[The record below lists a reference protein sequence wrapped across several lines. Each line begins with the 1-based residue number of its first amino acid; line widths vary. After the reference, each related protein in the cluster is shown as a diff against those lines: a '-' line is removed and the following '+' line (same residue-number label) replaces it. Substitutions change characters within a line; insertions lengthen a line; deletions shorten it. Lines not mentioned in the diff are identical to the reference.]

1 MSDVIA
7 EFVAA
12 LSFKADLR
20 PLNEAEKAAKESA
33 ERSAA
38 AWSKLGGAI
47 AGVGKAA
54 LGAVGGLVALV
65 ERSAASGANIDDMA
79 KRLSVGTTELQRLS
93 FAATKAGSGPEAL
106 GNAIK
111 FLNKNIADAR
121 SGTGPAADAFRSLG
135 ISLADLEGKNIEDQ
149 FGILADKI
157 AAVRDPAQR
166 TSVALDLLGRGGLD
180 LLPAFEDGS
189 AGLRAMGD
197 EAQRLGQVLS
207 EDAIAKAAELDSQI
221 EDVKLQAIGFAREL
235 GVTLIPA
242 VQSAMKNWRDFV
254 PLVGSLGVAFVG
266 LKLGSVAQGL
276 TSMGAAALGAK
287 VGVAGLVAV
296 VGGLSYALG
305 TALDNALGLSDALA
319 GLQRGGTSGTRGAP
333 AILDAESSRRQAELQ
348 REYDDQQRR
357 VEAGEITNAG
367 ANARRAEITTE
378 IAELQRRGRARQ
390 QAARAAADQ
399 ATAVAVD
406 AENTARVGA
415 AYEQIRAEK
424 KAEAARAYEER
435 QRMRAYEER
444 MRAAASQRPK
454 RGGGGGASKFVED
467 IGAGEFEFEEQHGD
481 ELRRLAE
488 RYGVGSAAVDAS
500 IKAGAASVAAGDTPF
515 LARNAA
521 LGRLGQSAGVDLTV
535 KRQTDPLL
543 SQIFGDE
550 NVPDVQLSS
559 IARGAEPQVLISNI
573 TNNFTF
579 DIDQVIDGAGDPA
592 TVGDMSGRAIREF
605 FQGSIAQATR
615 TAKVNFAR

>member
-12 LSFKADLR
+12 LTFKADLT
-20 PLNEAEKAAKESA
+20 PLTEAEKAAKETA
-33 ERSAA
+33 ARSAQ
-38 AWSKLGGAI
+38 AWQKLGGVI

-54 LGAVGGLVALV
+54 LGAAGGLLALV
-65 ERSAASGANIDDMA
+65 ERSAASGANIEDMA

-121 SGTGPAADAFRSLG
+121 GGTGPAADAFRSLG
-135 ISLADLEGKNIEDQ
+135 ISLADLEGRNVEEQ
-149 FGILADKI
+149 FGVLADKI

-166 TSVALDLLGRGGLD
+166 TSVALDLLGRGGLE

-242 VQSAMKNWRDFV
+242 LQAVMKNWRDFV

-276 TSMGAAALGAK
+276 TSMGLAAAGAK

-296 VGGLSYALG
+296 VGALAFGLG

-319 GLQRGGTSGTRGAP
+319 GLSESAPGTRGAP
-333 AILDAESSRRQAELQ
+333 AILDAEDSKRQAELQ

-357 VEAGEITNAG
+357 VEAGEITDAR
-367 ANARRAEITTE
+367 ANDRRAEITTE
-378 IAELQRRGRARQ
+378 IADLQRRGRARQ
-390 QAARAAADQ
+390 EAARAAAVAAADQ
-399 ATAVAVD
+399 AMAAQAN
-406 AENTARVGA
+406 AENTARAAA
-415 AYEQIRAEK
+415 AYAQIRAEK

-435 QRMRAYEER
+435 QRMRALT
-444 MRAAASQRPK
+444 SKPK
-454 RGGGGGASKFVED
+454 RSGRGGGSKFVED
-467 IGAGEFEFEEQHGD
+467 ISAGEFEFEEMHGD

-488 RYGVGSAAVDAS
+488 RYGVGQAAVDAS
-500 IKAGAASVAAGDTPF
+500 IKAGAASVASGDTPF

-573 TNNFTF
+573 TNNFSF

-592 TVGDMSGRAIREF
+592 MVGDMSGRAIREF
-605 FQGSIAQATR
+605 FQSSIAQATR